1 MRRPTVGRYGARVR
15 TPKPCRP
22 AHPVRALAFP
32 LLAVLVLL
40 APAPVHAQ
48 DAPLPGHRTASDSL
62 AQLRDVGDILA
73 GLLHR
78 EVKTEM
84 VRETRPGL
92 SLTLLPSL
100 GYNPS
105 YGAFVGVSVS
115 LGGWLGERQ
124 TTQLSAGSL
133 GASYSTTE
141 QVSVQFRSDFYLPDN
156 TWVLKGD
163 WRYLD
168 TSQDTYGLG
177 PSEPDRTAYPMDF
190 VLYRL
195 HQVVY
200 KRVQDSFVYVGLGV
214 HFDRYANIHDHRA
227 EQGELT
233 PFSVYSGGTPAATQ
247 SVAVSA
253 NILMDTRDNAINAAR
268 GFFWNGSIRSYQKAF
283 GSDQD
288 RQAMFSDFRGFVRLP
303 GASRNV
309 LAIWSTLWFT
319 FGNGPYLDLPAIGWD
334 TYGRSGRGYLQG
346 NLRGTNQIYN
356 EFEYRMRLSRND
368 LWGAVGFVN
377 LMATT
382 APGDGAFGTL
392 DPGYGVGLRMKFN
405 KKTSTNLSVDAAR
418 GQDDQT
424 RWFFG
429 LQEVF

>member
-177 PSEPDRTAYPMDF
+177 PSEPGRTAYPMDF

-319 FGNGPYLDLPAIGWD
+319 FGNGPYLEIG
-334 TYGRSGRGYLQG
+334 RASCRE
-346 NLRGTNQIYN
+346 R
-356 EFEYRMRLSRND
+356 
-368 LWGAVGFVN
+368 V
-377 LMATT
+377 
-382 APGDGAFGTL
+382 
-392 DPGYGVGLRMKFN
+392 
-405 KKTSTNLSVDAAR
+405 
-418 GQDDQT
+418 
-424 RWFFG
+424 
-429 LQEVF
+429 

>member
-1 MRRPTVGRYGARVR
+1 MVRPVPTLMSRRPTRAIAGFAVPLAW
-15 TPKPCRP
+15 
-22 AHPVRALAFP
+22 ALA
-32 LLAVLVLL
+32 AS
-40 APAPVHAQ
+40 APPAGAQ
-48 DAPLPGHRTASDSL
+48 GASVPEGKPAADTVATSE
-62 AQLRDVGDILA
+62 LRDVGDVL
-73 GLLHR
+73 GSLFHR
-78 EVKTEM
+78 SPVQTEVVKEA
-84 VRETRPGL
+84 RPGL
-92 SLTLLPSL
+92 SVTLLPSL

-115 LGGWLGERQ
+115 LGGWLGERE

-156 TWVLKGD
+156 SWVLKGD

-177 PSEPDRTAYPMDF
+177 PSKPQGSAYPMDF

-195 HQVVY
+195 HQIVY
-200 KRVQDSFVYVGLGV
+200 RRVEGSAVYVGFGV
-214 HFDRYANIHDHRA
+214 HYDRYANIVDQRA
-227 EQGELT
+227 ENGEPT
-233 PFSVYSGGTPAATQ
+233 PFSVYSGGTPEHTQ
-247 SVAVSA
+247 SIALSA
-253 NILMDTRDNAINAAR
+253 NILIDTRDNAINAAR
-268 GFFWNGSIRSYQKAF
+268 GMFWNGSIRSYQKAY

-288 RQAMFSDFRGFVRLP
+288 RQSLWSDFRAFQRLP
-303 GASRNV
+303 RTRRSV
-309 LAIWSTLWFT
+309 LAIWSTMCFT
-319 FGNGPYLDLPAIGWD
+319 FGNAPYLDLPAIGWD

-356 EFEYRMRLSRND
+356 EFEYRVRLSRND
-368 LWGAVGFVN
+368 MWGAVGFVN

-392 DPGYGVGLRMKFN
+392 DPGFGVGMRMKFN

>member
-1 MRRPTVGRYGARVR
+1 VAAIVPGVRTFVPCRRPRLTWFAR
-15 TPKPCRP
+15 PLAC
-22 AHPVRALAFP
+22 ALA
-32 LLAVLVLL
+32 LG
-40 APAPVHAQ
+40 APPAARGQ
-48 DAPLPGHRTASDSL
+48 DAPVPEANAATDSV
-62 AQLRDVGDILA
+62 AALRDVGDVL
-73 GLLHR
+73 GRLLGR
-78 EVKTEM
+78 EVQTE
-84 VRETRPGL
+84 VVKETRPGL

-115 LGGWLGERQ
+115 LGGWLGERE

-141 QVSVQFRSDFYLPDN
+141 QVSIQFRSDFFLPDN
-156 TWVLKGD
+156 TWVLRGD

-168 TSQDTYGLG
+168 TSQETFGLG
-177 PSEPDRTAYPMDF
+177 PAEPDRSAYPMDF

-195 HQVVY
+195 HQIAY
-200 KRVQDSFVYVGLGV
+200 KRVQDSFVYVGMGV
-214 HFDRYANIHDHRA
+214 HFDRYANIKDQRA
-227 EQGELT
+227 ENGELT
-233 PFSVYSGGTPAATQ
+233 PFSVYSGGTPEQTQ
-247 SVAVSA
+247 SVALSA
-253 NILMDTRDNAINAAR
+253 NILMDTRDNAINASR
-268 GFFWNGSIRSYQKAF
+268 GVFWNGSIRSYQKAF
-283 GSDQD
+283 GSDADMQT
-288 RQAMFSDFRGFVRLP
+288 MWSDFRGFLRLP
-303 GASRNV
+303 GRSRNV

-319 FGNGPYLDLPAIGWD
+319 FGQVPYLDLPAIGWD

-346 NLRGTNQIYN
+346 NIRGTNQIYT

-368 LWGAVGFVN
+368 MWGAVGFVN
-377 LMATT
+377 FMATT

-392 DPGYGVGLRMKFN
+392 DPGYGLGLRMKFN
-405 KKTSTNLSVDAAR
+405 KKTNTNLSVDAAR

>member
-1 MRRPTVGRYGARVR
+1 MSRRPTRAIAGFAVLFA
-15 TPKPCRP
+15 C
-22 AHPVRALAFP
+22 ALA
-32 LLAVLVLL
+32 AGTT
-40 APAPVHAQ
+40 PARAQ
-48 DAPLPGHRTASDSL
+48 DGQSPGGQSAVDTVATAD
-62 AQLRDVGDILA
+62 LRDVGDVIGA
-73 GLLHR
+73 VFHR
-78 EVKTEM
+78 SPVQTEVVKEA
-84 VRETRPGL
+84 RPGL
-92 SLTLLPSL
+92 SVTLLPSL

-105 YGAFVGVSVS
+105 YGAFAGVSVS
-115 LGGWLGERQ
+115 LGGWLGRRE

-133 GASYSTTE
+133 GASYSTTG

-156 TWVLKGD
+156 TWVFRGD

-177 PSEPDRTAYPMDF
+177 PSKPGSTVYPMDF

-200 KRVQDSFVYVGLGV
+200 RRVPQSHVYVGAGI
-214 HFDRYANIHDHRA
+214 HYDQYANIRDHRA
-227 EQGELT
+227 ENGEPT
-233 PFSVYSGGTPAATQ
+233 PFSVYSGGTPEQTT
-247 SVAVSA
+247 SVGVSA
-253 NILMDTRDNAINAAR
+253 NVLIDTRDNAINAAR
-268 GFFWNGSIRSYQKAF
+268 GLFWNGSVRSYQKVF

-288 RQAMFSDFRGFVRLP
+288 RQSLWSDFRAFVRVP
-303 GASRNV
+303 HTSRNV
-309 LAIWSTLWFT
+309 LAIWSTMWFT
-319 FGNGPYLDLPAIGWD
+319 FGNAPYLDLPAIGWD

-356 EFEYRMRLSRND
+356 EFEYRVRLSRND
-368 LWGAVGFVN
+368 MWGAVGFVN
-377 LMATT
+377 FMATT

-392 DPGYGVGLRMKFN
+392 DPGYGLGLRMKFN

>member
-1 MRRPTVGRYGARVR
+1 MSRRPTRAIAGF
-15 TPKPCRP
+15 
-22 AHPVRALAFP
+22 ALA
-32 LLAVLVLL
+32 LGCALA
-40 APAPVHAQ
+40 AITPPARAQ
-48 DAPLPGHRTASDSL
+48 DAATAGAKPAADTVATSE
-62 AQLRDVGDILA
+62 LRDVGDVIGA
-73 GLLHR
+73 VFHR
-78 EVKTEM
+78 SAVQTEVVKEA
-84 VRETRPGL
+84 RPGL
-92 SLTLLPSL
+92 SVTLLPSL

-105 YGAFVGVSVS
+105 YGAFAGVSVS
-115 LGGWLGERQ
+115 LGGWLGERA

-133 GASYSTTE
+133 GASYSTTG

-156 TWVLKGD
+156 AWVLKGD

-177 PSEPDRTAYPMDF
+177 PAAAGRSAFPMDF

-195 HQVVY
+195 HQIVY
-200 KRVQDSFVYVGLGV
+200 RRVQESSVYVGLGF
-214 HFDRYANIHDHRA
+214 HYDRYANIHDHRA
-227 EQGELT
+227 ENGEPT
-233 PFSVYSGGTPAATQ
+233 PFSVYSGGTPEHTQ
-247 SVAVSA
+247 SVALSA
-253 NILMDTRDNAINAAR
+253 DILIDTRDNAINAAR
-268 GFFWNGSIRSYQKAF
+268 GLFWNGSVRSYQRVF

-288 RQAMFSDFRGFVRLP
+288 RQSLWSDFRAFQRLP
-303 GASRNV
+303 RASRSV
-309 LAIWSTLWFT
+309 LAIWSTMWFT

-356 EFEYRMRLSRND
+356 EFEYRVRLSRND
-368 LWGAVGFVN
+368 MWGAVGFVN

-382 APGDGAFGTL
+382 APGDGAFGSL
-392 DPGYGVGLRMKFN
+392 DPGYGLGLRMKFN